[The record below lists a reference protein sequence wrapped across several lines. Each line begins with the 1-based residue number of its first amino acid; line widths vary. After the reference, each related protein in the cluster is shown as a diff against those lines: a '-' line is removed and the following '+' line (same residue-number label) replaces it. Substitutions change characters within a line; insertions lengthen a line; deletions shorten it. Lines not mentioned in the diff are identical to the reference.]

1 MVSQG
6 FFSVSGATVL
16 IRAHKNITLEGPHL
30 RDFILRG
37 MEESWGVGG
46 REGKEGRE
54 GVEETPFVYK
64 QYSRRTHA
72 SSTRNE
78 HSFFFL

>member
-1 MVSQG
+1 V
-6 FFSVSGATVL
+6 
-16 IRAHKNITLEGPHL
+16 TLYSEERRRVGEWEEG
-30 RDFILRG
+30 RG
-37 MEESWGVGG
+37 
-46 REGKEGRE
+46 RKEGGEE
-54 GVEETPFVYK
+54 GVERGEETPFVYK

>member
-1 MVSQG
+1 
-6 FFSVSGATVL
+6 
-16 IRAHKNITLEGPHL
+16 
-30 RDFILRG
+30 

-54 GVEETPFVYK
+54 EGIERGKETPFVYK